1 MTVNSIMLMSFLILT
16 NATGQ
21 ELTLESIMELNKKSM
36 NMSSKSTKKLMFSE
50 EKYIPDGSLIGM
62 KNGKKNP
69 FKRINK
75 NMDF

>member
-1 MTVNSIMLMSFLILT
+1 
-16 NATGQ
+16 
-21 ELTLESIMELNKKSM
+21 MELNKKSM
-36 NMSSKSTKKLMFSE
+36 IMSSKITKMLMFSE